1 MKLINSN
8 NKSIFNSVPRAIIF
22 LLLIIIIIDLTFL
35 IAGNELRYLAVKYFG
50 FWPNIVNKEKSELY
64 KGQEILMF
72 ASYFFLHNDLSHMA
86 LNATVLLALGG
97 YISENEG
104 HLTVAVV
111 FCTSVLSG
119 AFLYLALGFSDT
131 PVIGSSGAVF
141 GCLGFWKGKEF
152 LFRRK
157 VGSRILPVV
166 QFVLILSLIDIILNF
181 ILGGILAWEVHLGG
195 FISGWFLATVKYV
208 RFRY

>member
-1 MKLINSN
+1 MKLINSQ
-8 NKSIFNSVPRAIIF
+8 NKRIFNLVPRVIIF
-22 LLLIIIIIDLTFL
+22 LLLTIIIIDLTFL
-35 IAGNELRYLAVKYFG
+35 IVGNELRYLAVKYFG
-50 FWPNIVNKEKSELY
+50 FWPNIVNKENSELY

-86 LNATVLLALGG
+86 LNAAALLALGC
-97 YISENEG
+97 YISESEG
-104 HLTVAVV
+104 QTNVAVV
-111 FCTSVLSG
+111 FFTSVLSG
-119 AFLYLALGFSDT
+119 ALLYLALGFSDT

-157 VGSRILPVV
+157 ARLRILPVV

-195 FISGWFLATVKYV
+195 FISGWFLATVKYF
-208 RFRY
+208 RFRS